1 MCASIIWEVNLR
13 NSGKPVGKE
22 AQEGK
27 ELTVSMLSTKLI
39 SGRFI
44 LLKLLEARAQ
54 QAP

>member
-1 MCASIIWEVNLR
+1 MGVEL
-13 NSGKPVGKE
+13 GEGKE

-54 QAP
+54 HAP